1 MYKEKKI
8 LALITAR
15 KNSVR
20 LKKKN
25 FLTFFKRPLIYW
37 TISSALKSKYL
48 DSIYLSTDM
57 TEILKFSKKFKKIK
71 TLKRKKSLSTSKTS
85 SYEVIN
91 DFLKKQKNYDYF
103 CLLQPTSPLRT
114 CMDIDKSIKNI
125 IEKKST
131 SLVSISKLI
140 NSNFEVSLNDKGFLC
155 KNSKKNNKY
164 YINGALY
171 ISKIRKK
178 KIIKS
183 FITSKT
189 LGYKMPKN
197 RSIDIDDLK
206 DFKKAENYIKNKIL

>member
-178 KIIKS
+178 
-183 FITSKT
+183 
-189 LGYKMPKN
+189 
-197 RSIDIDDLK
+197 
-206 DFKKAENYIKNKIL
+206 